1 MAQTIEFPNASP
13 PVARTAADLARH
25 VAGWRDAGET
35 VALVPTMGAIHAG
48 HLALAAAAGKDCR
61 RVVASLFVNPTQF
74 GAGEDLAAY
83 PADEATDAGLLA
95 GAGVDL
101 LYAPTVEEMYPQG
114 FATAVTVTGAL
125 TEGLCG
131 AHRPTHFAGVA
142 TVVAKLLAQ
151 CRPDAAWFGEKDYQ
165 QLLVV
170 RRLARDLDL
179 DVRIEAVATV
189 RDADGLAI
197 SSRNAYLGAA
207 ERRIAPLL
215 YRTIQAMAARLSGG
229 GAAAADEIARGTAE
243 LLDAGFAAVDYVAL
257 CDAETLAPV
266 GRVHRPARV
275 LAAAHLGR
283 TRLIDNVAVE

>member
-1 MAQTIEFPNASP
+1 MAEPVEFSHASP
-13 PVARTAADLARH
+13 PVARTAADLARR
-25 VAGWRDAGET
+25 VAGWREAGET
-35 VALVPTMGAIHAG
+35 VALVPTMGAIHDG
-48 HLALAAAAGKDCR
+48 HLALVAAAGQDCR
-61 RVVASLFVNPTQF
+61 RVVTSLFVNPTQF

-83 PADEATDAGLLA
+83 PTDEAADARLLA

-114 FATAVTVTGAL
+114 FTTAVTVTGAL

-151 CRPDAAWFGEKDYQ
+151 CAPDAAWFGEKDYQ

-189 RDADGLAI
+189 RDADGLAV
-197 SSRNAYLGAA
+197 SSRNAYLSAA
-207 ERRIAPLL
+207 ERRIAPVL
-215 YRTIQAMAARLSGG
+215 YRTLSAMAARLSGG
-229 GAAAADEIARGTAE
+229 RAAAADEIARGTAE

-275 LAAAHLGR
+275 LAAAHLAR